1 MKIEYYH
8 IDAFTKSVFKG
19 NPAGVCLLEK
29 PLTAETMQ
37 KIAFENNLSETAF
50 VISEKGGYQI
60 RWFTPE
66 AEVDLCGHATLSAA
80 HVLFNHKAHKTNK
93 LEFQSKTGKLGV
105 EKDGDWLYLDFPARP
120 PMPCRAPAE
129 LLKALI
135 YEPVKV
141 MASVRDYMVVFHSET
156 IIKKLTPDMELLKK
170 LDKFGVMVTAPG
182 DKADFVSRFFCP
194 GEGVPEDPVT
204 GSAHCTLIPY
214 WSEQLG
220 KNELNALQVSARGGQ
235 LKCRNLGERV
245 KIGGQAVTF
254 SQGWI
259 EI

>member
-8 IDAFTKSVFKG
+8 IDAFADAVFKG

-29 PLTAETMQ
+29 PLSPETMQ

-50 VISEKGGYQI
+50 VTSDKNGYQI
-60 RWFTPE
+60 RWFTP
-66 AEVDLCGHATLSAA
+66 AVEVDLCGHATLSAA
-80 HVLFNHKAHKTNK
+80 HVLFHHKDHKTNK
-93 LEFQSKTGKLGV
+93 LEFHSRTDKLGV
-105 EKDGDWLYLDFPARP
+105 EKDGEWLFLDFPARP
-120 PMPCRAPAE
+120 PVPCRAPAE

-141 MASVRDYMVVFHSET
+141 MASVRDYMVVFHSES
-156 IIKKLTPDMELLKK
+156 IVKKLAPDMELLKSLAK
-170 LDKFGVMVTAPG
+170 SGVMVTALG
-182 DKADFVSRFFCP
+182 ENVDFVSRFFCP
-194 GEGVPEDPVT
+194 GQGVPEDPVT

-220 KNELNALQVSARGGQ
+220 KKELNALQVSARGGR
-235 LKCRNLGERV
+235 LICRNLGERV
-245 KIGGQAVTF
+245 KIGGHAVTY